1 MVYLYVAT
9 GAAVLI
15 SLIISREKTVR
26 ALHIAYKRFVK
37 ILPAFLT
44 MLILVSVVL
53 FLIPEELISTYLGSN
68 NRYIGVLIGAVLG
81 SAVLMPGFIAYPLCG
96 ILLQKGVTYMVV
108 SAFSTTLMMVGV
120 LTYPV
125 EKAYL
130 GAKVTVV
137 RNLISFAIALLVALA
152 TGLFFGEV
160 F

>member
-1 MVYLYVAT
+1 MYYFYAAT
-9 GAAVLI
+9 AAAALI
-15 SLIISREKTVR
+15 SFMISREKTFKAFR
-26 ALHIAYKRFVK
+26 IAYKRLVK

-53 FLIPEELISTYLGSN
+53 FLIPQELISTYLGGN

-96 ILLQKGVTYMVV
+96 ILLQKGVTYMVL

-120 LTYPV
+120 LTFPV

-130 GAKVTVV
+130 GAKVTVT
-137 RNLISFAIALLVALA
+137 RNLISFVIALVVALA